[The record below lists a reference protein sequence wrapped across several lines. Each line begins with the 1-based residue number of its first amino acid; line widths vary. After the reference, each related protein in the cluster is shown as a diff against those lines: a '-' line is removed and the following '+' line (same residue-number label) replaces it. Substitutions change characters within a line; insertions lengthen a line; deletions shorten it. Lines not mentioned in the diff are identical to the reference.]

1 MLPNISKL
9 IRRHYKPKFHLYKTK
24 DVEALSWTEDL
35 TSPRVQE
42 CIKAESRYANMQ
54 LLSTKIFQ
62 LRVRRYLK
70 KISKQQL
77 GGTNETGFKEFS
89 GSYIYYEKK
98 SGSSLPS
105 IYRKHAISGDEQLLL
120 DQHELALETG
130 FVQLNA
136 LKPSP
141 SGMFMAAIIRT
152 DVTTEIGSCYIYN
165 LEKSRPCLLGK
176 LSDVMAVEWCN
187 DNKSLIVGISS
198 GIGSVNKIKMFCID
212 NSNQNQLLI
221 ENDPRFSFDLLKTRD
236 SRFIIAHSNSKNCS
250 EVHILDANNPKQGF
264 RCLVRKEENSE
275 CFVDHWDDQFYAIR
289 KGRNDEDY
297 GISRLQDGLNDNDW
311 QVIYTTKN
319 DSKKSLQDME
329 IYADGLV
336 LYELN
341 NLIPQLT
348 FMPFNG
354 TKCAVT
360 HKTADHSAIM
370 ESFSNQN
377 PQSDT
382 VRYTITSPIQPVKV
396 FEYDRVKDTTRML
409 QNDLPAW
416 NTSDFRWK
424 LLKARSK
431 DGRCI
436 PMTVFFRKDIKDP
449 KRCPA
454 FITVYG
460 SYGESVNM
468 RFSYEQA
475 FLLQNSW
482 ILAFPHVRGGGE
494 FGKKWYTE
502 ATKLNKNKTFQD
514 LQASVRCL
522 HDSGFSNP
530 CKTAIFGMSAGGL
543 PVAVL
548 CNEAPNLLQAAVLK
562 VPFLD
567 VLTSMSNKRLDLTS
581 QEYEEWG
588 NPLKSE
594 DDLVNIKSYC
604 PIQNLKASQ
613 DFPSVYLISYMDDE
627 RVPAWMPL
635 KWLAK
640 WRRVSDG
647 SSQINNNLVLCR
659 LYEDGGHFG
668 NSRVSQ
674 EVLTSEMIA
683 FLYKSLELPMK
694 FC

>member
-1 MLPNISKL
+1 
-9 IRRHYKPKFHLYKTK
+9 
-24 DVEALSWTEDL
+24 
-35 TSPRVQE
+35 
-42 CIKAESRYANMQ
+42 MQ

-62 LRVRRYLK
+62 LRVRSFFVDFYHL
-70 KISKQQL
+70 
-77 GGTNETGFKEFS
+77 
-89 GSYIYYEKK
+89 
-98 SGSSLPS
+98 
-105 IYRKHAISGDEQLLL
+105 GDEQLLL

-396 FEYDRVKDTTRML
+396 FEYDRVKDTT
-409 QNDLPAW
+409 
-416 NTSDFRWK
+416 
-424 LLKARSK
+424 